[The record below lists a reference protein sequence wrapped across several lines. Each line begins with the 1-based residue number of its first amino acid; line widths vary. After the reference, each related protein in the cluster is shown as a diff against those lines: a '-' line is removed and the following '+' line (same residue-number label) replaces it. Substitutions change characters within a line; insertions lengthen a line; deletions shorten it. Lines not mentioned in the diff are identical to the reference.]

1 MAKGIPMLWQGQEFA
16 ENYYLPNPSDAESM
30 GRVLLFRPV
39 RWDYFYD
46 QSGKSIIS
54 LVRNLIKIRRKN
66 PQLRQGEAYFYNDQT
81 NLQNKGVILFH
92 RVGGQNF
99 SLIALNFSDQDQN
112 VPFTFN
118 FAGNY
123 IDELPG
129 YQDIGNIV
137 QGETRTINVQSNYGR
152 ILTIKNS

>member
-16 ENYYLPNPSDAESM
+16 ENYYLPTPSDAASM

-46 QSGKSIIS
+46 QIGKSTVG
-54 LVRNLIKIRRKN
+54 LVRNLIKIRKKN
-66 PQLRQGEAYFYNDQT
+66 PQIRQGEAYFYNDQA
-81 NLQNKGVILFH
+81 NLQKNGIIFFH
-92 RVGGQNF
+92 RVDGQNL
-99 SLIALNFSDQDQN
+99 SLIALNFSDQEQN

-129 YQDIGNIV
+129 YQDIGNIA
-137 QGETRTINVQSNYGR
+137 QSETRIINVHSNYGR
-152 ILTIKNS
+152 ILTIKQS